1 MTEEIIND
9 SSCIVKAF
17 ENHPISIISEQ
28 VGDKKIYYFRASD
41 IGKALNLSNIAV
53 SIQHFDED
61 ERVIR
66 KAYDTTKR
74 IQDTV
79 FLSSQGVYRQLFNS
93 KKPEAKKFRKW
104 AGNILDDI
112 IFNDS
117 KELKRQLDEKDK
129 LIEKLENKPE
139 TEGFQRKPGEIY
151 MAEDTEHP
159 GRIKVGYANESD
171 DRLYQLN
178 VSSSCKTIKLYA
190 KFKTFDKILA
200 EKLIHHCLQPFRIRG
215 RAEWF
220 FFKNDLEIAYAINSI
235 TKILDFIEFFDIKDY
250 DHFKQLTID
259 LDVEKELEFTKTEAI
274 KELEKDLQLKVK
286 GTSIKMKK
294 ARQQGQKKSGDF
306 KGTSYVSEKK
316 LWCAQLQY
324 NYKQHFLGYY
334 SDEIDAAK
342 VYNDYASFLNQT
354 ENTEFLL
361 NDIPG
366 YITVPRNIPVEILQ
380 GKQTKKSSKY
390 NGVSYDTRRKH
401 YVAGIQLSGKTYN
414 LGNSLDEIVC
424 ARIWNQ
430 QALYFNNT
438 LNTKYILND
447 INEKCIPKDFRPELL
462 ENKQNKKTSKYY
474 GVSFSTA
481 KKWVCSYM
489 MNRKKI
495 HIGTY
500 ETELEAC
507 QAYNNVV
514 IELNKTGCKYKVNT
528 L

>member
-1 MTEEIIND
+1 MIEEIKEDNN
-9 SSCIVKAF
+9 CIVKAF
-17 ENHPISIISEQ
+17 ENNPISIIRENI
-28 VGDKKIYYFRASD
+28 GDKKIYYFKASD
-41 IGKALNLSNIAV
+41 IGKSLGIVNIR
-53 SIQHFDED
+53 STIQNYDDD
-61 ERVIR
+61 ERVVR
-66 KAYDTTKR
+66 KVYDPQGTP
-74 IQDTV
+74 QDTI
-79 FLSSQGVYRQLFNS
+79 FLSSQGSYRLLYNS
-93 KKPEAKKFRKW
+93 KKEIAKKFRKW

-112 IFNDS
+112 IFNES
-117 KELKRQLDEKDK
+117 KELKRQLEEKDK

-151 MAEDTEHP
+151 MVEDTEHP
-159 GRIKVGYANESD
+159 GRIKVGYATLSD
-171 DRLYQLN
+171 DRLVQLN
-178 VSSSCKTIKLYA
+178 VSSSCKTLKLYA
-190 KFKTFDKILA
+190 KFKTFDKVLA
-200 EKLIHHCLQPFRIRG
+200 EKLIHHCLQPFKIRG

-220 FFKNDLEIAYAINSI
+220 FFKNDLEVAYAVSSI
-235 TKILDFIEFFDIKDY
+235 KKILDFIQLFDIKDY
-250 DHFKQLTID
+250 DHFKQLTIG
-259 LDVEKELEFTKTEAI
+259 LDVDKELEIKAI

-294 ARQQGQKKSGDF
+294 ARQQGQKKSGYF

-366 YITVPRNIPVEILQ
+366 YIRNIPVEILQ

-438 LNTKYILND
+438 FNTKYILND

-514 IELNKTGCKYKVNT
+514 IELNKTGCKYKVNI